1 MANCSLVVENL
12 SVRYKDVQALQRTSW
27 RAPSSRIT

>member
-12 SVRYKDVQALQRTSW
+12 SVRYKDVQA
-27 RAPSSRIT
+27 

>member
-12 SVRYKDVQALQRTSW
+12 SVRYKDVQALQ
-27 RAPSSRIT
+27 